1 MMEIAND
8 ILKRAAAGD
17 TDAFEEIYKASAG
30 YVLNVAYR
38 ILGTRED
45 AEEAAQDVFL
55 IIYRKLKDF
64 RFDASFKTWI
74 YRITVNVSINSAKR
88 SNKIRNRT
96 VEFREELAVFEQAN
110 QMREV
115 NKEFHEKVIASLLG
129 VLNPDQRACLV
140 LRSVEKLSYQ
150 EIAETLDVN
159 INTVRTRIKR
169 ARESLLAIRKEVVN
183 NAM

>member
-1 MMEIAND
+1 MDIAND
-8 ILKRAAAGD
+8 TVKRAAAGD

-38 ILGTRED
+38 VLGARED
-45 AEEAAQDVFL
+45 AEEVAQDVFL
-55 IIYRKLKDF
+55 IIHKKLKDF

-74 YRITVNVSINSAKR
+74 YRITVNVSINHAKR
-88 SNKIRNRT
+88 SNKTRNRT
-96 VEFREELAVFEQAN
+96 VEFKEELVVSEQAN
-110 QMREV
+110 QTREAD
-115 NKEFHEKVIASLLG
+115 KEFHEKMVAGLLS

-150 EIAETLDVN
+150 EIAETLDIN

-169 ARESLLAIRKEVVN
+169 ARESLLAARKEVMN